1 MVFSVQMRDQEGDKV
16 NNAFIYALVEHQS
29 YSDYWI
35 AFRLLKYSLLLLERH
50 VSGKNKL
57 PIILPLVIY
66 NGKAKCKA
74 PKNIFDLF
82 AYPGIARK
90 AIIEDYNL
98 IDLQAMDDDSIDY
111 GKHLS
116 FLIYTMKH
124 IHERDTLAM
133 LKDAMS
139 RCSRAI
145 VIDKEQNYILT
156 RLILWYS
163 DSKVPEKSKHL
174 LEQLIVDN
182 LPKQEANNI
191 MRTIADSYIEE
202 GFNKGII
209 QGMEK
214 GKAEGKGEFIK
225 MMLNQG
231 NSIDTIA
238 KITGLS
244 FADIKAL
251 I

>member
-1 MVFSVQMRDQEGDKV
+1 M
-16 NNAFIYALVEHQS
+16 
-29 YSDYWI
+29 
-35 AFRLLKYSLLLLERH
+35 
-50 VSGKNKL
+50 
-57 PIILPLVIY
+57 
-66 NGKAKCKA
+66 
-74 PKNIFDLF
+74 
-82 AYPGIARK
+82 
-90 AIIEDYNL
+90 

-116 FLIYTMKH
+116 FLLYTMKH

-163 DSKVPEKSKHL
+163 DSKVSEKSKHL

-182 LPKQEANNI
+182 LPKDEANNI

-202 GFNKGII
+202 GFNKGMV
-209 QGMEK
+209 QGLEK
-214 GKAEGKGEFIK
+214 GKNKKAIE
-225 MMLNQG
+225 
-231 NSIDTIA
+231 IA
-238 KITGLS
+238 KNLLSQKIDIKTISAATGLS
-244 FADIKAL
+244 LDDIQKL